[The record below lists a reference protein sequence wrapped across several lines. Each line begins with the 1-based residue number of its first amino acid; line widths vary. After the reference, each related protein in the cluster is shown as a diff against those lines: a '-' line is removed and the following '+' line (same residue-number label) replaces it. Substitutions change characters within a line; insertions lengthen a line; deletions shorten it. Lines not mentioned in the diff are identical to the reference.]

1 MNRHAL
7 TAFHQLMKR
16 GFIDRRENADA
27 WEAERDT
34 EAWNELEELGAELGF
49 VLYRSGNRIYLIPT
63 QENDLFLKNNADY
76 RKDIKADKEIRLRD
90 LYLLNYLAIY
100 LLFLFFKGE
109 GANPQT
115 REFITK
121 EDFLSVFS
129 EHCQSVA
136 DSVKEDLIPQTE
148 YGENFLQLAEMWL
161 AKTEGEPD
169 TQKIAARY
177 GCLNKILLKFRTD
190 GLFETDSDRKIRP
203 TRKLCDLMPY
213 FLRKDRVAD
222 IHKWLAQSEK

>member
-7 TAFHQLMKR
+7 VAFHQLMKR
-16 GFIDRRENADA
+16 GFIDRRENASA

-49 VLYRSGNRIYLIPT
+49 VLYRSGDRIYLIPT
-63 QENDLFLKNNADY
+63 RENDLFLKNNMDY
-76 RKDIKADKEIRLRD
+76 RRDIKADKEIRLRD

-121 EDFLSVFS
+121 EDFLAAFS
-129 EHCQSVA
+129 EHCQSVVDGA
-136 DSVKEDLIPQTE
+136 KGDLIPQAE
-148 YGENFLQLAEMWL
+148 YGENFLQLAEIWL
-161 AKTEGEPD
+161 FKTEGEPD

-190 GLFETDSDRKIRP
+190 GLFETDDDQKIRP

-213 FLRKDRVAD
+213 FLRKDRVAE
-222 IHKWLAQSEK
+222 IHKWLSQAEQ

>member
-7 TAFHQLMKR
+7 VAFHQLMKR
-16 GFIDRRENADA
+16 GFIDRRENASA

-34 EAWNELEELGAELGF
+34 EAWSELEELGEELGF
-49 VLYRSGNRIYLIPT
+49 VLYRSGNRVYLIPT

-76 RKDIKADKEIRLRD
+76 RRDIKSDKETKLRD

-109 GANPQT
+109 GTNPQT

-121 EDFLSVFS
+121 EDFLAVFS
-129 EHCQSVA
+129 EHCQSVV
-136 DSVKEDLIPQTE
+136 DSVKKDMIPRAE
-148 YGENFLQLAEMWL
+148 YGENFFQLAEMWL
-161 AKTEGEPD
+161 TKTEGDPD

-177 GCLNKILLKFRTD
+177 GCLNKILMKFRAD
-190 GLFETDSDRKIRP
+190 GLFETDNDQKIRP

-213 FLRKDRVAD
+213 FLRKDRVAE
-222 IHKWLAQSEK
+222 IHKWLSRSEK